1 VKRCCVLKMSLVKSE
16 VLQHNQAYSRGK
28 QSHDDQ
34 CRQHGFYN
42 KLAVGMKNDRKPV
55 FGVVLNHKF

>member
-1 VKRCCVLKMSLVKSE
+1 MSLVKSE